1 MLNRLSELRKSAR
14 YRQLPKASKARVDT
28 LVPLLIEAAAK
39 FPSADITLERLL
51 GLLENVSRRAAYL
64 ALLEEHPQA
73 VERVAKLV
81 SASQWAN
88 EYLGRHPILLDELLH
103 PSDVQSAPD
112 WSRSKASLTH
122 QLNEASETGG
132 GALEQQMD
140 VLRDFH
146 HARIFQL
153 LAHDLE
159 GMIPLETLSDYLSD
173 LADLVLD
180 TVLRLAWE
188 GLRKKHRDE
197 PAFAIV
203 GYGKLGGKELGY
215 VSDLDIIFLY
225 DDPHPDAPEIYAR
238 LSQRINSW
246 LTSFTSSGLLYETDL
261 RLRPN
266 GSSGLLVSSL
276 EAFDQYQ
283 HHQAWVWEHQALSR
297 ARFVTGD
304 MQVGKSFERIRNEV
318 LRQPREL
325 PALKRDVLAMRQKM
339 LEAHPNSSGFF
350 DVKHDRGGII
360 DVEFVVQYLVL
371 GHACEHP
378 ELTKNIGNIALLKL
392 ASKLGLIRK
401 ETGQTAL
408 DAYREFRRVQHR
420 SRLSGDTTLAG
431 LPSENKSQKF
441 VRVEV
446 GYFQTSIDAV
456 LQLWREVFTP

>member
-1 MLNRLSELRKSAR
+1 M
-14 YRQLPKASKARVDT
+14 
-28 LVPLLIEAAAK
+28 
-39 FPSADITLERLL
+39 
-51 GLLENVSRRAAYL
+51 
-64 ALLEEHPQA
+64 
-73 VERVAKLV
+73 
-81 SASQWAN
+81 
-88 EYLGRHPILLDELLH
+88 
-103 PSDVQSAPD
+103 
-112 WSRSKASLTH
+112 
-122 QLNEASETGG
+122 
-132 GALEQQMD
+132 
-140 VLRDFH
+140 LRDFH

-283 HHQAWVWEHQALSR
+283 HHQA
-297 ARFVTGD
+297 
-304 MQVGKSFERIRNEV
+304 
-318 LRQPREL
+318 
-325 PALKRDVLAMRQKM
+325 
-339 LEAHPNSSGFF
+339 
-350 DVKHDRGGII
+350 
-360 DVEFVVQYLVL
+360 
-371 GHACEHP
+371 
-378 ELTKNIGNIALLKL
+378 
-392 ASKLGLIRK
+392 
-401 ETGQTAL
+401 
-408 DAYREFRRVQHR
+408 
-420 SRLSGDTTLAG
+420 
-431 LPSENKSQKF
+431 
-441 VRVEV
+441 
-446 GYFQTSIDAV
+446 
-456 LQLWREVFTP
+456 